1 MKTKY
6 VYGHKKYTYVEC
18 ETTEEVKTV
27 EALNKDMEAF
37 SKSEQRYKERTVS
50 INHKTDKN
58 GQEVTLELPDNSYDD
73 PLTSLI
79 KRERLNAIHDA
90 LEQVTPRQKEIFLM
104 VLVEDMSYSEIGRK
118 LSISKM
124 TVCESFNSCVSK
136 IKEICKNM

>member
-18 ETTEEVKTV
+18 ETTEEVELV
-27 EALNKDMEAF
+27 EELNKDMEAF
-37 SKSEQRYKERTVS
+37 VKSEQRLRERTVS
-50 INHKTDKN
+50 INHVSNKN
-58 GQEVTLELPDNSYDD
+58 GEEVTLELPDNSSDD
-73 PLTSLI
+73 ALTSLI
-79 KRERLNAIHDA
+79 KRERLKAIYDA

-124 TVCESFNSCVSK
+124 TVCESYNSCVEK
-136 IKEICKNM
+136 IKEICKNF

>member
-18 ETTEEVKTV
+18 ETIEEVETV
-27 EALNKDMEAF
+27 EELNKDMEAF
-37 SKSEQRYKERTVS
+37 VKSEQRLRERTVS
-50 INHKTDKN
+50 INHVANKN
-58 GQEVTLELPDNSYDD
+58 GEEVTLELPDNSSDD
-73 PLTSLI
+73 ALTSLI
-79 KRERLNAIHDA
+79 KRERLKAIYDA

-124 TVCESFNSCVSK
+124 TVCESYNSCVEK
-136 IKEICKNM
+136 IKEICKNF